1 MLLFFLLPL
10 LDEEGDFEGD
20 FVIQVEDDFSK
31 ADNSVRTNFMTDKYV
46 PHESNKVMVHS
57 VENQPKDEVSE
68 GKSGVSKRSNSSK
81 GYNSAV
87 SDSGKGSNNE
97 RSVIEGKDVKKLNSV
112 ESLDI
117 QGHDKTET
125 EKSATEDR
133 NCPKNC
139 SVEEDGLGDSDNEIE
154 EVLSETTDRTK
165 ADEIVDEEVFDF
177 EEELKEIEEMLDNCH
192 LEQEDYEKGK
202 RESFSTD
209 DVSHGTKGSQKE
221 HMAQDSEQSGTKTE
235 FSEKDSKM
243 RESIIGNNQIHRQD
257 AEENSSIKSDVS
269 EKTSEIK
276 TEVSEEMSCVN
287 TDISGKSSNT
297 KSEDLATDTS
307 RKINVSEKNHSIR
320 SVSSDKTKSTEAEVL
335 DKQNDRETE
344 TVDTAPAEAGNSPDD
359 LKVQG
364 ELYVNTCGTFDVVT
378 LCMMYVLQS
387 FHQILSFV
395 IQQTIAT
402 IKMQSGIIYF

>member
-10 LDEEGDFEGD
+10 IDEEGEFEGD

-57 VENQPKDEVSE
+57 IENQPKDEVSE
-68 GKSGVSKRSNSSK
+68 GKSGVSKRSSSSK
-81 GYNSAV
+81 GYTSAV

-97 RSVIEGKDVKKLNSV
+97 RSVTEGKDVKKLNSI

-133 NCPKNC
+133 NYPKNC

-177 EEELKEIEEMLDNCH
+177 EEELKEIEEMLDKCP

-202 RESFSTD
+202 SESASTE
-209 DVSHGTKGSQKE
+209 DVSHETKGSQKE
-221 HMAQDSEQSGTKTE
+221 HMAQDSVQSETKTE

-243 RESIIGNNQIHRQD
+243 RESITGNNQIQRQD
-257 AEENSSIKSDVS
+257 AEENSSIKSD

-276 TEVSEEMSCVN
+276 TEVSEELSCVN
-287 TDISGKSSNT
+287 TEISGKSSNT
-297 KSEDLATDTS
+297 KSEDLATDS
-307 RKINVSEKNHSIR
+307 SKKNNVLEKNHSIR
-320 SVSSDKTKSTEAEVL
+320 SVSSDKTKSIEAEVL
-335 DKQNDRETE
+335 DKQSDREME
-344 TVDTAPAEAGNSPDD
+344 TVDTAPAEAGNSLHD

-364 ELYVNTCGTFDVVT
+364 ELYVNKCDTFDVVT

-387 FHQILSFV
+387 FHQKNQILSFLS
-395 IQQTIAT
+395 QQTMAT
-402 IKMQSGIIYF
+402 AVV